1 MRDLQMWAQLALAAA
16 GAVDTIEVPRS
27 ENGFVSMPI
36 SYKSH
41 DRPLMKRDEDNNV
54 PLFNISV
61 LSYLI
66 ELTIGTPGQP
76 VKVAIDTGSSELW
89 VNPNCKTSQSTAQY
103 QECLTN
109 GEYDPDQSSTSTD
122 LNSMNTIPYGIGTV
136 EIEYYKDNVALPNS
150 TIKLKDIQVGAAS
163 RSQDLNEGILGL
175 SFGGKA
181 PTADLRY
188 NNFVDELVLQN
199 VTDSRTFSVAL
210 GNQDASNGGVIIF
223 GGIDT
228 GKFTGKMTTVPVLG
242 PQGGENL
249 YRVRRYWVQLK
260 SIGSTMGGS
269 SKKYDN
275 SATAIVIDTGS
286 SLSTLPSGVVS
297 SMVRDLNG
305 QTDRQGNVIVPC
317 PSSST
322 TDNTFDFD
330 FGAVPIRIPYR
341 NFVIEAGPRTCILG
355 VQAATSGGVM
365 LLGDTFMRSA
375 YVVFDQDNMQVG
387 LAPYANCGENEQTI
401 PAGGVGNVQG
411 KCDSSNSNSGNGGG
425 GGSNSGSG
433 NGGSGSGDKKDT
445 ATGLSATLAP
455 LALLFWT
462 LCISFMTM

>member
-1 MRDLQMWAQLALAAA
+1 MRDLYMWAQLAMAATSTA
-16 GAVDTIEVPRS
+16 SAIELPKRGA
-27 ENGFVSMPI
+27 NGFVSMPI
-36 SYKSH
+36 SYTSQE
-41 DRPLMKRDEDNNV
+41 RPLVTKRAEDNNV

-66 ELTIGTPGQP
+66 ELSIGTPGQP

-109 GEYDPDQSSTSTD
+109 GQYDPSKSSTARD
-122 LNSMNTIPYGIGTV
+122 LDSGNTIPYGIGTV
-136 EIEYYKDNVALPNS
+136 EIEYVKDDVALPNS
-150 TIKLKDIQVGAAS
+150 TIDLKNIQFGAAT

-175 SFGGKA
+175 SFGSKP

-199 VTDSRTFSVAL
+199 VTDSRAFSVAL
-210 GNQDASNGGVIIF
+210 GNQEASNGGVIIF

-228 GKFTGKMTTVPVLG
+228 GKFTGKMTTVPILG

-249 YRVRRYWVQLK
+249 HRYWVQLK
-260 SIGSTMGGS
+260 TIGATMGGN

-286 SLSTLPSGVVS
+286 SLSTLPANVVS
-297 SMVRDLNG
+297 AMVRDLNG
-305 QTDRQGNVIVPC
+305 SQDRQGNVIVPC

-322 TDNTFDFD
+322 DDNTFDFD
-330 FGAVPIRIPYR
+330 FGGVTIKIPYR
-341 NFVIEAGPRTCILG
+341 HFVIQASSRTCILG

-387 LAPYANCGENEQTI
+387 LAPYANCGENEQKI
-401 PAGGVGNVQG
+401 AKGGVGNVQG
-411 KCDSSNSNSGNGGG
+411 KCDSSNSNSGGGG
-425 GGSNSGSG
+425 GG
-433 NGGSGSGDKKDT
+433 NGKNDKKDA
-445 ATGLSATLAP
+445 ATGLSATMGP
-455 LALLFWT
+455 LALAFLT
-462 LCISFMTM
+462 VCISFMSMQAF

>member
-1 MRDLQMWAQLALAAA
+1 MHMLAQLALAAT
-16 GAVDTIEVPRS
+16 GAANAISLPRS
-27 ENGFVSMPI
+27 QNGFVSMPI

-41 DRPLMKRDEDNNV
+41 DRPLLSKRDEDNNV

-89 VNPNCKTSQSTAQY
+89 VNPNCRTSQSTAQY

-109 GEYDPDQSSTSTD
+109 GEYDPSQSSTSTD
-122 LNSMNTIPYGIGTV
+122 LDSGNTIPYGIGNV

-150 TIKLKDIQVGAAS
+150 TIKLKNIQFGAAS
-163 RSQDLNEGILGL
+163 QSEDLNEGILGL
-175 SFGGKA
+175 SFGSKK
-181 PTADLRY
+181 PTADLTY
-188 NNFVDELVLQN
+188 NNFVDELYLQN
-199 VTDSRTFSVAL
+199 VTDSRAFSVAL

-242 PQGGENL
+242 PQGGRET
-249 YRVRRYWVQLK
+249 QPLK
-260 SIGSTMGGS
+260 SIGATMGGS
-269 SKKYDN
+269 SKQYDN
-275 SATAIVIDTGS
+275 SATPIVIDTGS

-297 SMVRDLNG
+297 GMVRDLRG
-305 QTDRQGNVIVPC
+305 KQDRQGNVIVPC
-317 PSSST
+317 PTSST
-322 TDNTFDFD
+322 TANTFDFD
-330 FGAVPIRIPYR
+330 FGGVTIRIPYSH
-341 NFVIEAGPRTCILG
+341 FVIEAAPGTCILG
-355 VQAATSGGVM
+355 VQAGTSSGVM

-375 YVVFDQDNMQVG
+375 YVVFDQDNMQIG

-401 PAGGVGNVQG
+401 SPNGVGDVEG
-411 KCDSSNSNSGNGGG
+411 KCDSSNSNSGGG
-425 GGSNSGSG
+425 GSG
-433 NGGSGSGDKKDT
+433 NGNGNGDKKDA
-445 ATGLSATLAP
+445 ATGLSATLGP

-462 LCISFMTM
+462 LCVSFMTM

>member
-1 MRDLQMWAQLALAAA
+1 MWAQLALAAA
-16 GAVDTIEVPRS
+16 GAVNAMDVPRS
-27 ENGFVSMPI
+27 ESGFVSMPI

-66 ELTIGTPGQP
+66 ELTIGTPPQP
-76 VKVAIDTGSSELW
+76 IKVAIDTGSSELW

-103 QECLTN
+103 QECLVN
-109 GEYDPDQSSTSTD
+109 GDYDPSQSSTAKD
-122 LNSMNTIPYGIGTV
+122 LDSGNTIPYGIGTV

-150 TIKLKDIQVGAAS
+150 TIKLKDVQFGAAS

-175 SFGGKA
+175 SFGSKP

-199 VTDSRTFSVAL
+199 VTDSRAFSVAL

-242 PQGGENL
+242 PQGGEKL
-249 YRVRRYWVQLK
+249 YRYWVQLK
-260 SIGSTMGGS
+260 SIGATIGGS

-275 SATAIVIDTGS
+275 SATPIVIDTGS
-286 SLSTLPSGVVS
+286 SLSTLPSNVVS

-305 QTDRQGNVIVPC
+305 QQDRQGNVIVPC
-317 PSSST
+317 ASGST
-322 TDNTFDFD
+322 SGNTFDFD
-330 FGAVPIRIPYR
+330 FGGVTIRIPYSQ
-341 NFVIEAGPRTCILG
+341 FVIEAAPRTCILG

-401 PAGGVGNVQG
+401 PAGGVGDVQG
-411 KCDSSNSNSGNGGG
+411 KCDSSNSGKGGNG
-425 GGSNSGSG
+425 NSGSG
-433 NGGSGSGDKKDT
+433 NNGNGNGNGNGSGDKKDA
-445 ATGLSATLAP
+445 ATGLSATLGP

>member
-1 MRDLQMWAQLALAAA
+1 MSRRTKSGTHYTYSTQPHHSLGLSSVVMAAHEA
-16 GAVDTIEVPRS
+16 R
-27 ENGFVSMPI
+27 
-36 SYKSH
+36 
-41 DRPLMKRDEDNNV
+41 RRQQR

-66 ELTIGTPGQP
+66 ELTIGTPPQP
-76 VKVAIDTGSSELW
+76 IKVAIDTGSSELW

-103 QECLTN
+103 QECLVN
-109 GEYDPDQSSTSTD
+109 GEYDPSQSSTAKD
-122 LNSMNTIPYGIGTV
+122 LDSGNTIPYGIGTV

-150 TIKLKDIQVGAAS
+150 TIKLKDVQFGAAS

-175 SFGGKA
+175 SFGSKP

-199 VTDSRTFSVAL
+199 VTDSRAFSVAL

-242 PQGGENL
+242 PQGARSFTGK
-249 YRVRRYWVQLK
+249 YWVQLK
-260 SIGSTMGGS
+260 SVGSTIGGS

-317 PSSST
+317 ASSST
-322 TDNTFDFD
+322 TGNTFDFD
-330 FGAVPIRIPYR
+330 FGGVTIRIPYSQ
-341 NFVIEAGPRTCILG
+341 F
-355 VQAATSGGVM
+355 AAESGGVM

-401 PAGGVGNVQG
+401 PAGGVGDVQG
-411 KCDSSNSNSGNGGG
+411 KCDSSNSGK
-425 GGSNSGSG
+425 GGSGNSGSG
-433 NGGSGSGDKKDT
+433 NSASGNNGNGGDDKKDA
-445 ATGLSATLAP
+445 ATGLSATLGP
-455 LALLFWT
+455 LALVFWT